1 MKNPIDNFVLAKLE
15 KNGLAP
21 EPEADRRALIRR
33 VTLDLTG
40 LPPTPEEVAAFVD
53 DKAARRLREGR

>member
-15 KNGLAP
+15 ANGLAP
-21 EPEADRRALIRR
+21 ESEADRRSLLRR

-40 LPPTPEEVAAFVD
+40 LPPDA
-53 DKAARRLREGR
+53 GGG